1 MAPSSLQ
8 ELRNSAYPRAQEASL
23 IREHSQHSA
32 TGSTHMNLESHAAHT
47 CVASQEAGLLVGTL
61 LVTNGELLVTLSRRE
76 FLLFQIPSC
85 CSVWTVAS

>member
-1 MAPSSLQ
+1 
-8 ELRNSAYPRAQEASL
+8 
-23 IREHSQHSA
+23 
-32 TGSTHMNLESHAAHT
+32 MNLESHAAHT